1 MFKMKL
7 ESPKEVKRDNK
18 QYFQLFLDLV
28 RILVYDAQLGVQSK
42 MGAQFLL
49 RDKVKLS
56 MLGNMNRHLAIL
68 SKT

>member
-1 MFKMKL
+1 MFKMKPG
-7 ESPKEVKRDNK
+7 SPKEVKRDNK

-42 MGAQFLL
+42 MGAQFFL